1 MPDVFSCIRQELT
14 QAVENERQDIELTV
28 RLPLKEGGYSWK
40 HLYGTVR
47 EDSLAGG
54 KVLQAELAGVDALAA
69 GKEELERLYRQKLQY
84 FHFMLDTYEGNA
96 YISDMD
102 TYELLYVNQH
112 SCEVLGMP
120 AVKAAG
126 KVKSFRLS
134 ENYI

>member
-1 MPDVFSCIRQELT
+1 MK
-14 QAVENERQDIELTV
+14 RQDIELTV

-69 GKEELERLYRQKLQY
+69 GKRNWNGSTGRSCSISILCWIHTR
-84 FHFMLDTYEGNA
+84 GNA

-126 KVKSFRLS
+126 RKCYEVVQEGRAPARSVPTAK
-134 ENYI
+134 